1 MIEEAHHR
9 CGLPHSA
16 GAFKQTDGRASMKP
30 QNSLR
35 RAGLFQDFLIGIEI
49 DVKDANDFPDQFI
62 VLITLRFQYVDC
74 REYVETV
81 SQPPFLM
88 VFEKSLHSFPLA
100 RLPNPLEQL
109 PDTERNLGRMAC
121 AELAGAL
128 APSQFHFRLTRKH
141 GRLTMTSQKNN
152 MQFALRHS
160 CAAFWPLRDFADNY
174 NHPALRSGYTALQR
188 TNWRTG

>member
-1 MIEEAHHR
+1 
-9 CGLPHSA
+9 
-16 GAFKQTDGRASMKP
+16 MKP

-62 VLITLRFQYVDC
+62 VLVTLRFQYVDG

-121 AELAGAL
+121 AELAGAF

-141 GRLTMTSQKNN
+141 GRLTMTSRKNN

-160 CAAFWPLRDFADNY
+160 CAGFWPLRDFADNY
-174 NHPALRSGYTALQR
+174 SHPALRSGYTALHR
-188 TNWRTG
+188 TNWRTR